1 MRKDIPAL
9 LIVGRIGVHS
19 DEDMDI
25 GSNTENLLRSAPC
38 NILVSNRKYVPPI
51 DTLAEYTIA

>member
-1 MRKDIPAL
+1 MRKENPWL

-25 GSNTENLLRSAPC
+25 GSNTENLLRAATC

-51 DTLAEYTIA
+51 DTQA